1 MTTKEQERKAL
12 AQIKKIVEGL
22 GEDSYIAAA
31 FEGCFEDAEL
41 NIENDA
47 AFSMKTRADMLEKD
61 LKEAEARL
69 EASRNEQEALK
80 RKLEAKDKTI
90 ENLTKEAARTTESL
104 SKALEEAEKKILP
117 DEAKSEIIHYLGHR
131 GADLEKI
138 MVDLSDLI
146 VDMVDTP
153 EDIAFTSAVK
163 SYKEAREERK
173 QIKRMARNLLKT
185 NG

>member
-12 AQIKKIVEGL
+12 EKIRKIVEEL
-22 GEDSYIAAA
+22 GENSYVATA

-90 ENLTKEAARTTESL
+90 ENLTK
-104 SKALEEAEKKILP
+104 ALEEAEKKILP
-117 DEAKSEIIHYLGHR
+117 DEAKSEIIHYLGQR

-153 EDIAFTSAVK
+153 ADIAFTSAVK